1 MFSVNRAVQMIM
13 GGVADPTF
21 CRLCN
26 SEERYHPKVT
36 LAAHASASWILI
48 PTTATCHNVASPPF

>member
-36 LAAHASASWILI
+36 LAAHASAHHRHLPQCGFSSLLRR
-48 PTTATCHNVASPPF
+48 